1 MSIYALQKT
10 IREINRNREMR
21 QRFIAAP
28 QDALVDFDLTSEER
42 DALISRDY
50 RALYRL
56 GVHGLILRPFSIIN
70 GVSEKDYLS
79 AICEEP

>member
-10 IREINRNREMR
+10 IREINRNHEMR
-21 QRFIAAP
+21 ERFMATP
-28 QDALVDFDLTSEER
+28 QDALADFDLTSEER
-42 DALISRDY
+42 DALIARDY
-50 RALYRL
+50 RALYRI

-70 GVSEKDYLS
+70 GVSEADYLS

>member
-10 IREINRNREMR
+10 IREINRNHETR
-21 QRFIAAP
+21 QSFMAAP
-28 QDALVDFDLTSEER
+28 QGALAGFDLTSEER
-42 DALISRDY
+42 DALIGRDY

-70 GVSEKDYLS
+70 GVSEADYLS

>member
-10 IREINRNREMR
+10 IREINRNHEMR
-21 QRFIAAP
+21 QRFMAVP
-28 QDALVDFDLTSEER
+28 QDALADFDLTSEER
-42 DALISRDY
+42 DALIGRDY

-70 GVSEKDYLS
+70 GVSEADYLS

>member
-10 IREINRNREMR
+10 IREINRNHEMR

-42 DALISRDY
+42 DALVSRDY

-70 GVSEKDYLS
+70 GVSEKDYLG

>member
-10 IREINRNREMR
+10 IREINRNNETR
-21 QRFIAAP
+21 QRFLATP
-28 QDALVDFDLTSEER
+28 QEALMGAELTGEER
-42 DALISRDY
+42 DALIARDY

-70 GVSEKDYLS
+70 GVSEADYLS